1 MKSVMGLFVKH
12 NELEQAVVRLEAA
25 GFAKKEI
32 GLLVQE
38 EAVKTLLEDDQQE
51 AIGEGAAYGAAGGGV
66 LGGLI
71 GLVAGAGTL
80 LIPGVGPA
88 LAAGTLLSVLGATAA
103 GAGIGAAYG
112 GITGALTGWGLAEEH
127 ANLYSEGLERG
138 GALLAVHTNDPMRI
152 EAAQEILIAA
162 NAMGV
167 DVHEVDKGK
176 EE

>member
-1 MKSVMGLFVKH
+1 MKSVMGLFVKY

-25 GFAKKEI
+25 GFAKEEI

-127 ANLYSEGLERG
+127 ANIYTEGLERG
-138 GALLAVHTNDPMRI
+138 GALLTVHTNDPERI
-152 EAAQEILIAA
+152 EAAKQIMVGA
-162 NAMGV
+162 NGMAV
-167 DVHEVDKGK
+167 ALHELDRM
-176 EE
+176 E